1 MKNIRPI
8 TDLRKTSEISELA
21 HQIDEPIFIT
31 KNGYN
36 DLVVMSDELY
46 RKYIKERYYNSF
58 SKDKD
63 NFKNK
68 DVIYQPVNNN
78 FNMVRVACFTN
89 NVHVAN
95 VEENAKEIIKAVL
108 EKQNDDLDIL
118 VFPELA
124 LTGYSCLDLFYQQEL
139 LDKVVDSLYLI
150 AKETK
155 NVETLFY
162 VGAPLV
168 NNDNLYNCAIAFYK
182 GEILVVIPKSY
193 LPNYNEFY
201 EARQFVEFHEENS
214 TILLKNK
221 YYPFGTKFLLVNEN
235 QPALKVAAEIC
246 EDIWTVKTPSTD
258 HVLAGATIIVNLS
271 ASDEYIGKCKIRHD
285 LVKSTSKR
293 LLCGYVYSCSGNGES
308 TQDVVY
314 ASHNLICEDGHVL
327 KESKLFNNEYI
338 KCDIDLD
345 IILAERRK
353 NTAFS
358 KNHVSGYQIITFSK
372 KGKERKICRLIPT
385 NPFLDTN
392 PTYEDIIN
400 IQVMGLI
407 KRLTHIKCQNVVL
420 GFSGGLDSTLALIVC
435 VEAFK
440 KLHYDLN
447 NIHTILLP
455 CFGTSSRTLNNSLN
469 LTSLLKTHAVKIDIS
484 NSVKQHLKDIEHDIN
499 NTNIVYE
506 NAQARERTQV
516 LFDYANK
523 VNGIVIGTGDLSE
536 LVLGW
541 CTFNGD
547 HMSNYGV
554 NASIPK
560 TLVKF
565 AVKGYANNHLELKEV
580 LYDILD
586 TPISPELLPL
596 DNDTIV
602 QKSEDAIGPYELHDF
617 FLFYFLRYTLSF
629 KKIFFLAKNAFKE
642 KYNEQEI
649 EKYLKIFISR
659 FFSSQFKRST
669 LPDGPKVTMISL
681 SPRGDFKM
689 PSDACKDTFMN
700 F

>member
-21 HQIDEPIFIT
+21 HQINEPIFIT

-46 RKYIKERYYNSF
+46 SKYIKEKYYTFENSNQDF
-58 SKDKD
+58 SKNQNIKY
-63 NFKNK
+63 NT
-68 DVIYQPVNNN
+68 INNN

-89 NVHVAN
+89 NVKVAN
-95 VEENAKEIIKAVL
+95 VEENAQEIIKIVL
-108 EKQNDDLDIL
+108 EKQSDDLDIL
-118 VFPELA
+118 VFPELS

-168 NNDNLYNCAIAFYK
+168 HNDNLYNCAIAFYK
-182 GEILVVIPKSY
+182 GSILAVIPKSY

-201 EARQFVEFHEENS
+201 EERHFVEFHEENS
-214 TILLKNK
+214 TILLKNE

-235 QPALKVAAEIC
+235 LPALKIAAEIC

-258 HVLAGATIIVNLS
+258 HVLAGATIVVNLS
-271 ASDEYIGKCKIRHD
+271 ASDEYIGKYKYRRELI
-285 LVKSTSKR
+285 KSSSKR
-293 LLCGYVYSCSGNGES
+293 MLCGYVYSCSGNGES
-308 TQDVVY
+308 SQDLVY
-314 ASHNLICEDGHVL
+314 ASHNLICENGQIL
-327 KESKLFNNEYI
+327 KEGKLFTNEYI

-345 IILAERRK
+345 RILAERRK

-358 KNHVSGYQIITFSK
+358 KNHVNGYQIITFSK
-372 KGKERKICRLIPT
+372 IGKDRKICRLIPE
-385 NPFLDTN
+385 NPFLESK
-392 PTYEDIIN
+392 PTYDEIIN

-407 KRLTHIKCQNVVL
+407 KRLTHINCQNVVL

-440 KLHYDLN
+440 KLNYDLN

-455 CFGTSSRTLNNSLN
+455 CFGTSSRTLNNSLK
-469 LTSLLKTHAVKIDIS
+469 LSKLLKTHAIKIDIS
-484 NSVKQHLKDIEHDIN
+484 NSVKQHLKDIDHDISV
-499 NTNIVYE
+499 TNVVYE

-536 LVLGW
+536 LALGW

-565 AVKGYANNHLELKEV
+565 AVQGYADNHLELKEV

-602 QKSEDAIGPYELHDF
+602 QKS
-617 FLFYFLRYTLSF
+617 
-629 KKIFFLAKNAFKE
+629 
-642 KYNEQEI
+642 
-649 EKYLKIFISR
+649 
-659 FFSSQFKRST
+659 
-669 LPDGPKVTMISL
+669 
-681 SPRGDFKM
+681 
-689 PSDACKDTFMN
+689 
-700 F
+700 